1 MTTEP
6 AAARRRAAEPLHLS
20 RSALALLVL
29 GLWTP
34 AQAQEPSSKPSMMT
48 LNEALAYSRGHQPE
62 IRQALAEIAAREA
75 EARVPRAGWMPRVN
89 MQAQWH
95 LGTNNT
101 TTSSFLNVRGVDI
114 PRVSSTP
121 VSPNTNW
128 TPFPTSIVAAT
139 VNQQIFDFGRLA
151 AQTVVADALTDV
163 ARAGAAEVQ
172 LDIEL
177 RVEEAFSAV
186 LAAKHILTATQ
197 EAYKRAEAHSRLAE
211 TGVRSG
217 MRPPIERTRAQ
228 ADLAQA
234 EVQRTRAEAGL
245 TTAQAGLAAAVG
257 SNELTLDASE
267 LQPSE
272 RPFPGLYEAIRQA
285 DEHSPEVVAALARLR
300 AGAAETSALTR
311 ELLPNVYFSGSLWGA
326 AGGAPVA
333 NVEPPVGSGWL
344 PSVGNYS
351 LSLILQWNLLDP
363 VLLARRKASRS
374 REHVE
379 EAAIDVTRREIVL
392 KVQRS
397 YLDLLAT
404 QKTLPGLLARVA
416 ASKANLEQA
425 EARFRAGLGNI
436 VELTDAEALLVTSQ
450 LEQAVGQFNVAR
462 AAAQLA
468 RSLGTAQKP

>member
-1 MTTEP
+1 
-6 AAARRRAAEPLHLS
+6 
-20 RSALALLVL
+20 
-29 GLWTP
+29 
-34 AQAQEPSSKPSMMT
+34 MT
-48 LNEALAYSRGHQPE
+48 LTEALAYSREHQPE
-62 IRQALAEIAAREA
+62 IKQALAEIAARQA
-75 EARVPRAGWMPRVN
+75 EARVPRAGWLPRAN
-89 MQAQWH
+89 MQAQ
-95 LGTNNT
+95 LLIGTNNT
-101 TTSSFLNVRGVDI
+101 TTSSYINVRGVEV

-121 VSPNTNW
+121 VSPNTTW
-128 TPFPTSIVAAT
+128 TPSPSSIVAAT
-139 VNQQIFDFGRLA
+139 VSQQVFDFGRLA
-151 AQTVVADALTDV
+151 AQTAVADALTDV
-163 ARAGAAEVQ
+163 ARAGAATVQ

-177 RVEEAFSAV
+177 RVEEAFNAV
-186 LAAKHILTATQ
+186 LAAKHILSATQ

-211 TGVRSG
+211 TGVHSG

-257 SNELTLDASE
+257 TSELLLDATE
-267 LQPSE
+267 PQPSE
-272 RPFPGLYEAIRQA
+272 RPFPGLDEALRLA

-300 AGAAETSALTR
+300 ASSAETSALTR
-311 ELLPNVYFSGSLWGA
+311 ELLPNVYVSGSLWGT
-326 AGGAPVA
+326 AGGTPVA

-351 LSLILQWNLLDP
+351 LSLVLQWNLFDP
-363 VLLARRKASRS
+363 VLLARRRASRS

-379 EAAIDVTRREIVL
+379 QAAIDIARREIVL
-392 KVQRS
+392 TVQRS
-397 YLDLLAT
+397 YLDLVAA

-416 ASKANLEQA
+416 ASKANLDQA

-450 LEQAVGQFNVAR
+450 LELAVGQFNVAR